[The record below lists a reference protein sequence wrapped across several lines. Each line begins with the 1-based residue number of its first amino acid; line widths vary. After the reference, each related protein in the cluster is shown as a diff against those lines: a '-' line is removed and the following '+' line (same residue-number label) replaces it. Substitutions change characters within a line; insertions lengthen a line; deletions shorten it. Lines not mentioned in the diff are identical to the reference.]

1 MKRKKFYHEVE
12 DDDEQFSFKR
22 SHKNNSSISNKK
34 HRPNYHKHLHHKRRY
49 QYICR
54 GKEFNQN
61 EQDIIN
67 EMKSDGWLFNRHLL
81 PLENDKLFEVILEF
95 KKKI

>member
-1 MKRKKFYHEVE
+1 MKSKKFYHE

-22 SHKNNSSISNKK
+22 SHKNNSHISNKK
-34 HRPNYHKHLHHKRRY
+34 HCPNYHKHLCPKKRRY

-67 EMKSDGWLFNRHLL
+67 EMKVDGWSFNRHIL
-81 PLENDKLFEVILEF
+81 PLENDDLFEVILEF

>member
-1 MKRKKFYHEVE
+1 MKRKKFYHEDE

-22 SHKNNSSISNKK
+22 SHKNNSFISNKK
-34 HRPNYHKHLHHKRRY
+34 HRPNYHKHLHPKRRY
-49 QYICR
+49 QYTCR

-67 EMKSDGWLFNRHLL
+67 EMKVDGWSFNRHLL
-81 PLENDKLFEVILEF
+81 PLENDELFEVILEF

>member
-1 MKRKKFYHEVE
+1 MKRKKFYHEDE
-12 DDDEQFSFKR
+12 DDEQFSFKR
-22 SHKNNSSISNKK
+22 SH
-34 HRPNYHKHLHHKRRY
+34 PKRRY
-49 QYICR
+49 HYICR

-67 EMKSDGWLFNRHLL
+67 EMKVDGWLFNRHIL
-81 PLENDKLFEVILEF
+81 PLENDNFFEVILEF

>member
-1 MKRKKFYHEVE
+1 MKRKKFYHEDE
-12 DDDEQFSFKR
+12 DDEQFSFKR

-34 HRPNYHKHLHHKRRY
+34 HRPNYHKHLHH
-49 QYICR
+49 YICR

-67 EMKSDGWLFNRHLL
+67 EMKVDGWLFNRHIL
-81 PLENDKLFEVILEF
+81 PLENDNFFEVILEF